1 MTKLLLLIPY
11 SASYHGCLSQL
22 TSFKLSSDGSVYPAW
37 DIASCALLQTVYTR
51 DVKATAFGSGSSKR
65 VYLSIRDIAFP
76 NIAPAA
82 PVTVFHHKSIGDPIG
97 VPGSLSGLAF
107 LPPGVVV
114 LWVASGGEYRSV
126 LEEGNIGG
134 L

>member
-22 TSFKLSSDGSVYPAW
+22 TSFKLFSDRAVYPASN
-37 DIASCALLQTVYTR
+37 IASCAFLLTVYTH
-51 DVKATAFGSGSSKR
+51 DIKATAFGSGTSKK
-65 VYLSIRDIAFP
+65 VYLNIRAIAFP
-76 NIAPAA
+76 NISPSAPF
-82 PVTVFHHKSIGDPIG
+82 TVFRRESIRDPIG

-107 LPPGVVV
+107 LPQGVVV

-126 LEEGNIGG
+126 LQEGNIGG